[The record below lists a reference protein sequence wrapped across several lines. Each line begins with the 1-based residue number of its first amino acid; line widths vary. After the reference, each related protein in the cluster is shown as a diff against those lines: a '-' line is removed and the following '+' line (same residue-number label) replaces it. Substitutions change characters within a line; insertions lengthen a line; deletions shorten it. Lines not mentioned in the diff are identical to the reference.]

1 MMDQRSRLPADIRK
15 KDILNAEQLNS
26 ARLARWS
33 QNGEARLTLEAAS
46 EWIGE
51 IGFCPYVPM
60 GLTGSAPA
68 PSFVEAVVGRPAQSP
83 SAGERSRAL
92 ELLARVIEN
101 SSVVPLK
108 LGASLGEQPDF
119 VCSPEIL
126 RFVYALRGDRNFKT
140 GPLTVGNEK
149 VTPLSLHCWQAIEQ
163 QGPLDVAALQPILG
177 RDITEAAIARAL
189 HELWSGM
196 YIFPILRSAGEP
208 AQWELMFRRFPKPVA
223 AGASTGHAEAQSA
236 MISLYLQASVAAREE
251 EILSFLSP
259 LAPQSKLR
267 EVIRGLGSMRQ
278 LDILDIGGRAHVA
291 LQRGLLPEMVAQL
304 SEELFATPPADTAI
318 EGEPEIAMEAEIE
331 SEAEVDMNSGVEID
345 SGIQIEAVPP
355 PSQRPWR
362 SQPLE
367 ESDMAVPSAIKKFAP
382 KKFVPRPASSRPSA
396 AGKFAARV
404 GGEDRPPRRPFS
416 GASRSAGG
424 GFSRP
429 AGAYAPRPGSFAASA
444 DGRPGASRPRPSGPG
459 RPGPR
464 GAGPGGSGAGRS
476 GPPRFGRDR
485 DSGPSRGPSSR
496 DRAERSPK
504 TQERKGYA
512 AKGHGMGERAK
523 RWEKTGEVPEAPPSG
538 KRPFAPKSAG
548 FKPGG
553 PKFRGAKP
561 FGSKAPGSKFGSP
574 KPWQSRTSAG
584 EGREDRP
591 KPWKKFDSAGD
602 SKSDARGGAR
612 KAYAAKS
619 AGFKPRGERPWAAKP
634 DVGEFSPRA
643 RAPREAGDRPKPWP
657 RDRADA
663 GDRPTGRK
671 PYGKSSGFKPSGFTR
686 SGFKSAGSRSSE
698 ARSAESESKP
708 AGTKP
713 WASKGA
719 SSRIGSAKSYATRS
733 AGKPY
738 AKAGGAKRSAASGGE
753 EAAPKRRERKDGSA
767 AAPREKSGSKPFWA
781 KNPRGG
787 KGSTAVGRS
796 NRPHGKK
803 TVRKSGKKK

>member
-1 MMDQRSRLPADIRK
+1 M
-15 KDILNAEQLNS
+15 NAEQLNS

-46 EWIGE
+46 EWIDE
-51 IGFCPYVPM
+51 IGFCPYLPM

-68 PSFVEAVVGRPAQSP
+68 PSFVEAVVGRPAQTP

-92 ELLARVIEN
+92 KLLARVIEN
-101 SSVVPLK
+101 SSIVPLK

-119 VCSPEIL
+119 VCSPEVL

-177 RDITEAAIARAL
+177 RDITEAAVARAL
-189 HELWSGM
+189 QELWSGM
-196 YIFPILRSAGEP
+196 YIFPILRAAGQP
-208 AQWELMFRRFPKPVA
+208 AQWELMYRRFPNPVA

-291 LQRGLLPEMVAQL
+291 LQGGLLPEMVTQL
-304 SEELFATPPADTAI
+304 SEEFLAAPPTADAI
-318 EGEPEIAMEAEIE
+318 VGEPEIAMEAEVE
-331 SEAEVDMNSGVEID
+331 SEAEIDMNSAIDMD

-367 ESDMAVPSAIKKFAP
+367 ESDMAAPSTIKKFTP
-382 KKFVPRPASSRPSA
+382 KKFAARPASSRPA
-396 AGKFAARV
+396 ASGKFAPRS
-404 GGEDRPPRRPFS
+404 GGEDRPSRRPFS
-416 GASRSAGG
+416 GGARSAAG

-429 AGAYAPRPGSFAASA
+429 AGAYVPRSGSIAASA
-444 DGRPGASRPRPSGPG
+444 DGRPGASRPRPSGSGRSGPG
-459 RPGPR
+459 
-464 GAGPGGSGAGRS
+464 GAGPGRS

-485 DSGPSRGPSSR
+485 DSGPSRGPFSR
-496 DRAERSPK
+496 DRAERGPK

-512 AKGHGMGERAK
+512 AKGHGMGERAR
-523 RWEKTGEVPEAPPSG
+523 RWEKAGEVPEAPAAG
-538 KRPFAPKSAG
+538 RTPFAPKSSG

-553 PKFRGAKP
+553 SKFRGAKP
-561 FGSKAPGSKFGSP
+561 FGAKAPGSKFGSP
-574 KPWQSRTSAG
+574 KPWQSRSSAG

-591 KPWKKFDSAGD
+591 KPWKKFDGAGD
-602 SKSDARGGAR
+602 SSSDARGGAR
-612 KAYAAKS
+612 KPYADKS
-619 AGFKPRGERPWAAKP
+619 AGFKPRGAKPWAAKSG
-634 DVGEFSPRA
+634 DGESSPRA
-643 RAPREAGDRPKPWP
+643 RAPREAGDRPKPWQ

-663 GDRPTGRK
+663 GDRPAGRK
-671 PYGKSSGFKPSGFTR
+671 PYGKSSGSKPSGFTR
-686 SGFKSAGSRSSE
+686 SGFKSAGARSSE
-698 ARSAESESKP
+698 ARSAESESRP
-708 AGTKP
+708 TGAKP

-719 SSRIGSAKSYATRS
+719 SSRIGSAKSYAARS
-733 AGKPY
+733 AGKPF
-738 AKAGGAKRSAASGGE
+738 AKAGGAKPWAKRSAASGGE
-753 EAAPKRRERKDGSA
+753 ESAPKRRERKEGTAPS
-767 AAPREKSGSKPFWA
+767 PREKSGAKPFWA

-787 KGSTAVGRS
+787 KGSTAAGRS
-796 NRPHGKK
+796 NRPQGKK
-803 TVRKSGKKK
+803 TARKNGKKK

>member
-1 MMDQRSRLPADIRK
+1 
-15 KDILNAEQLNS
+15 LNAEQLNS

-46 EWIGE
+46 EWIDE

-60 GLTGSAPA
+60 GLTGTSPA
-68 PSFVEAVVGRPAQSP
+68 PSFVEAVVGRPAQTP
-83 SAGERSRAL
+83 SAGERARAL
-92 ELLARVIEN
+92 ELLARIIEN
-101 SSVVPLK
+101 SSIVPLK

-119 VCSPEIL
+119 VCSPEVL
-126 RFVYALRGDRNFKT
+126 RFVYALCGDRNFKT

-149 VTPLSLHCWQAIEQ
+149 VTPLALHCWQAIEQ
-163 QGPLDVAALQPILG
+163 QGPLDVGALQPILG

-189 HELWSGM
+189 QELWSAM
-196 YIFPILRSAGEP
+196 YIFPILRAGGEP
-208 AQWELMFRRFPKPVA
+208 ARWELMYRRFPKPVA

-291 LQRGLLPEMVAQL
+291 LQGGLLPEMVAQL
-304 SEELFATPPADTAI
+304 SEELFAAPPAAVAS

-331 SEAEVDMNSGVEID
+331 SDSEMESD

-355 PSQRPWR
+355 PSQRSWR

-367 ESDMAVPSAIKKFAP
+367 ESDVVPRSTIKKFTP
-382 KKFVPRPASSRPSA
+382 KKFAERPASSRPSS
-396 AGKFAARV
+396 GEFAAR
-404 GGEDRPPRRPFS
+404 GSGQDRPSRRPFS
-416 GASRSAGG
+416 GGSRSGVG

-429 AGAYAPRPGSFAASA
+429 AGAYVPRAGSIAASA

-459 RPGPR
+459 RAGPR
-464 GAGPGGSGAGRS
+464 GAGPGGSGTGRS

-485 DSGPSRGPSSR
+485 DSGPSRGPFSR

-523 RWEKTGEVPEAPPSG
+523 RWEKTGEVPEAPPTG
-538 KRPFAPKSAG
+538 KRPFAPKSSG

-553 PKFRGAKP
+553 SKFRGAKP
-561 FGSKAPGSKFGSP
+561 FGAKGPGSKFGGP
-574 KPWQSRTSAG
+574 KPWQSRSSAG

-591 KPWKKFDSAGD
+591 KPWKKFDGAGD
-602 SKSDARGGAR
+602 STPEARGEAR
-612 KAYAAKS
+612 KPYAAKS
-619 AGFKPRGERPWAAKP
+619 AGFKPRGAKPWAAKS
-634 DVGEFSPRA
+634 DNGEFSPRT
-643 RAPREAGDRPKPWP
+643 RAPREAGDRPKPWQ
-657 RDRADA
+657 RDRVDA

-686 SGFKSAGSRSSE
+686 SGFKSAGARSTE
-698 ARSAESESKP
+698 ARSAESESRP
-708 AGTKP
+708 EGTKP

-719 SSRIGSAKSYATRS
+719 SSRVGSAKSYAARS

-738 AKAGGAKRSAASGGE
+738 AKAGGAKPWAKRTAASGGE
-753 EAAPKRRERKDGSA
+753 EAAPKRRERKEGSGA
-767 AAPREKSGSKPFWA
+767 GPRETSGSKPFWA

-787 KGSTAVGRS
+787 KGSTAAGRS

>member
-1 MMDQRSRLPADIRK
+1 M
-15 KDILNAEQLNS
+15 NAEQLNS

-46 EWIGE
+46 EWIDE

-68 PSFVEAVVGRPAQSP
+68 PSFVEAVVGRPAQTP
-83 SAGERSRAL
+83 SAAERARAL

-101 SSVVPLK
+101 STIVPLK

-119 VCSPEIL
+119 VCSPEVL

-177 RDITEAAIARAL
+177 RDITEAAVARAL
-189 HELWSGM
+189 QELWSGM
-196 YIFPILRSAGEP
+196 YIFPILRAGGEP
-208 AQWELMFRRFPKPVA
+208 AQWELMYRRFPKPVA

-236 MISLYLQASVAAREE
+236 MISLYLQAAVAAREE

-291 LQRGLLPEMVAQL
+291 LQGGLLPEMVAQL
-304 SEELFATPPADTAI
+304 SEEFLAAQPTA
-318 EGEPEIAMEAEIE
+318 EAVVGEPEIAMEAELE
-331 SEAEVDMNSGVEID
+331 SEAEIDTDSEIDMD

-367 ESDMAVPSAIKKFAP
+367 ESDMTAPSTIKKFTP
-382 KKFVPRPASSRPSA
+382 KKFGDRPASSRPA
-396 AGKFAARV
+396 ASGKFAPRS
-404 GGEDRPPRRPFS
+404 GGDERPARRPFS
-416 GASRSAGG
+416 GGARSAAG

-429 AGAYAPRPGSFAASA
+429 AGAYVPRAGRIAASA
-444 DGRPGASRPRPSGPG
+444 DGRPEADRPRPSGQ
-459 RPGPR
+459 RR
-464 GAGPGGSGAGRS
+464 SGPGGAGAGRS
-476 GPPRFGRDR
+476 GPARFERDR
-485 DSGPSRGPSSR
+485 DSGPSRGGFSR
-496 DRAERSPK
+496 DRGERGAKP
-504 TQERKGYA
+504 QERKGYA
-512 AKGHGMGERAK
+512 ARGHGMGERAK
-523 RWEKTGEVPEAPPSG
+523 RWEKAGEVPEAPAAG
-538 KRPFAPKSAG
+538 RTPFAPKAGG

-553 PKFRGAKP
+553 SKFRGAKP
-561 FGSKAPGSKFGSP
+561 FGAKAPGSKFGSP
-574 KPWQSRTSAG
+574 KPWQSRASGG

-591 KPWKKFDSAGD
+591 KPWKKFDGGSD
-602 SKSDARGGAR
+602 SDARGGAR
-612 KAYAAKS
+612 KPYAAKS
-619 AGFKPRGERPWAAKP
+619 AGFKPRGAKPWAAKSG
-634 DVGEFSPRA
+634 DGEFSPRP
-643 RAPREAGDRPKPWP
+643 RAPREAGDRPKPWQ
-657 RDRADA
+657 RDRVDA

-671 PYGKSSGFKPSGFTR
+671 PYGKSSGFKPSGRFKPSGLTR
-686 SGFKSAGSRSSE
+686 SGFKSAGTRSAE
-698 ARSAESESKP
+698 ARSGEGESRPEGS
-708 AGTKP
+708 KP

-719 SSRIGSAKSYATRS
+719 SSRIGSAKSYAARS
-733 AGKPY
+733 AGKPF
-738 AKAGGAKRSAASGGE
+738 AKAGGAKPWAKRSAASDGE
-753 EAAPKRRERKDGSA
+753 GSAPKRRERKEGAGTSS
-767 AAPREKSGSKPFWA
+767 PREKSGSKPFWA

-787 KGSTAVGRS
+787 KGSTAAGRS

-803 TVRKSGKKK
+803 TVKKGGKKK